1 MKTIKYKTYWSYAG
15 PGIKR
20 AEPLSDFV
28 LDILY
33 LMEVNGVIP
42 PLAILNT
49 VLRGGGGNGGMS
61 PGTAWKP
68 FEISEEEYNE
78 LVQALLQ
85 LDVEQAK
92 QKHPYVC
99 FERVIFDPE
108 LNICTNHLDWLQRVN
123 QKYKRENGS

>member
-1 MKTIKYKTYWSYAG
+1 MRNVKYKTYWSYAG

-20 AEPLSDFV
+20 AEPLSEFV

-42 PLAILNT
+42 PLAILNK
-49 VLRGGGGNGGMS
+49 VLLGGGGNGGMS

-92 QKHPYVC
+92 QKHPYVR
-99 FERVIFDPE
+99 FERVIVDPE
-108 LNICTNHLDWLQRVN
+108 LHICTDHLDWLQRII
-123 QKYKRENGS
+123 QKYKHKKES